1 MIGGITFMGW
11 FHTIVG
17 IPAILAGLY
26 LLLRD
31 KFIYIDTGLAKFYL
45 IATFITSASSL
56 LIYRATGSFNTA
68 HFLSVMTIL
77 AVIFAYI
84 LHKNNIF
91 GYFDIYLKQL
101 ALSGTV
107 FFSMLPTT
115 AEVLQRVPPNNPFAS
130 SIEDPLVQ
138 NFYMSYVIIFGI
150 FAIYQIIKISK
161 GEMNEVW
168 KLRWSCKSITK
179 GS

>member
-68 HFLSVMTIL
+68 HFLSVMTIS
-77 AVIFAYI
+77 AVIFAFVAI
-84 LHKNNIF
+84 GTPSIIKGFNF
-91 GYFDIYLKQL
+91 YLKQL
-101 ALSGTV
+101 ALTGTV

-138 NFYMSYVIIFGI
+138 NFYMSYVVIFGI

-161 GEMNEVW
+161 GEMNE
-168 KLRWSCKSITK
+168 I
-179 GS
+179 